1 MEKSAKII
9 QYGLGKKTF
18 RFDLGLSFDQ
28 GDFERMI
35 GSGSGGNGD
44 GGCGGR
50 LVADT
55 TNK

>member
-18 RFDLGLSFDQ
+18 RFDLGLSFDR
-28 GDFERMI
+28 GDFGRMI
-35 GSGSGGNGD
+35 GSDSSGNGD
-44 GGCGGR
+44 GCCGGR